1 MRTYNKK
8 EISNIQIKYLKAIQ
22 KLQREKDIEQVT
34 YKDIADELWVSEISV
49 YNMVRKL
56 KEKDYLE
63 RTKTGIYIIKNIN
76 LDKV

>member
-34 YKDIADELWVSEISV
+34 YRDIADELWVSEISV
-49 YNMVRKL
+49 YNMVKKL
-56 KEKDYLE
+56 KEKGYLE
-63 RTKTGIYIIKNIN
+63 RTRMGIYIIKNIN